1 VEWSAVEGRMCASS
15 KRQGPV
21 AYMTEKEKLYG
32 ELLFLQA
39 NLSFSKSKLCT
50 MIFFVAKFTIFLIKK
65 NSQAKWSRQLFG
77 IFSMNLFMKSPRF
90 LEDLCMFLAF
100 FFF

>member
-1 VEWSAVEGRMCASS
+1 MRPESGVEWSAVEGCMCASS

-32 ELLFLQA
+32 ELLFLPA

-50 MIFFVAKFTIFLIKK
+50 MTFFVAKFTIFLIKK
-65 NSQAKWSRQLFG
+65 KVPSKMVKVTFWKFFNELVYEIAKIFG
-77 IFSMNLFMKSPRF
+77 GFV
-90 LEDLCMFLAF
+90 
-100 FFF
+100 